1 MRYTLFTLLFF
12 GITLH
17 QSVKAQESV
26 VESDNYKISYKVQD
40 CHDVANGIH
49 RAYALVTFENKTNE
63 EITLHFD
70 MEKYLNGE
78 CRTCNNEDNGLHH
91 SLTLR
96 PLETIAG
103 SCETTESYLRVFS
116 KHLDLENYS
125 TLTDLKF
132 TNIDLK

>member
-1 MRYTLFTLLFF
+1 MRYTLFTLL
-12 GITLH
+12 ITLIAFL
-17 QSVKAQESV
+17 QPAIAQESV
-26 VESDNYKISYKVQD
+26 VESNDYKISYEVQD
-40 CHDVANGIH
+40 CHDLANGLH

-70 MEKYLNGE
+70 MEKYLNGV

-91 SLTLR
+91 SLTLK
-96 PLETIAG
+96 PLETISG

-116 KHLDLENYS
+116 KHLDFENYS

-132 TNIDLK
+132 TNIELK

>member
-12 GITLH
+12 GIALLQPTM
-17 QSVKAQESV
+17 AQESV
-26 VESDNYKISYKVQD
+26 VESNDYKISYEVQD
-40 CHDVANGIH
+40 CHDLTNGLH

-70 MEKYLNGE
+70 MEKYLNGV
-78 CRTCNNEDNGLHH
+78 CRTCNNEDDGLHH
-91 SLTLR
+91 SLTLK

-103 SCETTESYLRVFS
+103 TCETTENYLRVFS
-116 KHLDLENYS
+116 KHLDLDNYS

-132 TNIDLK
+132 TNIELK